1 MINELKKSL
10 TATALIILILFATLS
25 IGSLIN
31 LFTPEKE
38 ALFFAWIT
46 SSIGF
51 GCSTFAVIVLAY
63 RELHSESITEVK
75 LTEAEE
81 QLIANALKN
90 IAIAKSS
97 DET

>member
-31 LFTPEKE
+31 LFTPKDE

-63 RELHSESITEVK
+63 RELHSKSMVEDK
-75 LTEAEE
+75 LEE
-81 QLIANALKN
+81 QMITDALKN
-90 IAIAKSS
+90 IIIAKS
-97 DET
+97 EVTEEAQ

>member
-10 TATALIILILFATLS
+10 TATAIIIFILFATLS

-31 LFTPEKE
+31 LFTPKDE

-63 RELHSESITEVK
+63 RELHSESMVEVK
-75 LTEAEE
+75 LEDQMLAD
-81 QLIANALKN
+81 ALKN
-90 IAIAKSS
+90 IVIAKSE
-97 DET
+97 ETEETQ

>member
-10 TATALIILILFATLS
+10 TATALIIFILFATLS

-63 RELHSESITEVK
+63 RELHSESMVEDK
-75 LTEAEE
+75 LEE
-81 QLIANALKN
+81 QMITDALKN
-90 IAIAKSS
+90 IIIAKN
-97 DET
+97 EATEEAQ